1 MCHVHP
7 TRARR
12 PLTPLLSTS
21 PHAVAQVQTEKES
34 KGQALVAVGLG
45 AFFLAAFAVG
55 YSLDP
60 PY

>member
-1 MCHVHP
+1 MSC
-7 TRARR
+7 A
-12 PLTPLLSTS
+12 
-21 PHAVAQVQTEKES
+21 PHACASTTHNTCFRSPSAIAQVQTEKES